1 VVTRLARCRRFA
13 RQAVLFFAFPDSWS
27 ASALLVASVVTHR
40 PFNEF
45 LASSTQP
52 GAGRASGPHAC
63 SLSLSRRVHVA
74 FAELE
79 RVHFCAC
86 VRRPAAVRANREKY
100 AIHQSAAE
108 CHARPFTDFCACV
121 RRPAAVRANRE
132 KYAIHQSAA
141 EGHARPFTRS
151 RPASEQLLDVR
162 ARGRT
167 DAERRSLRFG
177 SHTHVRIERHR
188 EAVAHIR
195 RGEASALEIFF
206 LLELHAALC
215 IEHILRTG

>member
-108 CHARPFTDFCACV
+108 
-121 RRPAAVRANRE
+121 
-132 KYAIHQSAA
+132 
-141 EGHARPFTRS
+141 GHARPFTRS